1 MGDLHVWSCIKSS
14 MSRLLVTIL
23 DVTVGV
29 VRRWSTPVVGRWGGW
44 LTGDPQSVT
53 YTNITGIL
61 VTDVGV
67 LES

>member
-1 MGDLHVWSCIKSS
+1 